1 MQGNDFKVHGI
12 DTAPPESRADL
23 EKLKASHGS
32 IPNVH
37 GVMAEAPPL
46 LKSSLVLK
54 EQFAKATLNKHE
66 RKIVLLVVSREL
78 GSAYDTAAHA
88 VLAEKHN
95 VPVDVI
101 EAVRIG
107 SSLADPKL
115 EALRRFTI
123 DATKHDGRIAESTFK
138 GFLAAGYTKANAL
151 EIVLAIGAVT
161 LTSLTNRLAKT
172 PLDTEFE
179 PRELKKA
186 S

>member
-1 MQGNDFKVHGI
+1 MNGNDFKVYGI

-23 EKLKASHGS
+23 EKLKANHGS

-37 GVMAEAPPL
+37 GVMAEASPL
-46 LKSSLVLK
+46 LKSYLVLK
-54 EQFAKATLNKHE
+54 EQFAKATLGKQE
-66 RKIVLLVVSREL
+66 RKIVLLAVSREL
-78 GSAYDTAAHA
+78 GSAYDTAAHSA
-88 VLAEKHN
+88 LAEKHN

-101 EAVRIG
+101 EAVRVG
-107 SSLADPKL
+107 TSLADRKL
-115 EALRRFTI
+115 EALRQFTI
-123 DATKHDGRIAESTFK
+123 DATKHNGRVAEGTFRE
-138 GFLAAGYTKANAL
+138 FLAVGYTKANAL

-179 PRELKKA
+179 SHELKKA